1 MKRKIKKF
9 GKGGDILTGLGAGV
23 IGYHLYD
30 KYMNKDKDKPEKG
43 DFDSLTSVRRTKTLD
58 EQIGRKPEPK
68 EEKRREIGDYM
79 TNKPEEKKG
88 GETRPG
94 PDTAEPNLEKAEP
107 KAEKPASLLD
117 KGVKAPKKVTT
128 PAAPATSP
136 KKGMTEAPTSRVVP
150 KSPFSFDTDKPTK
163 LTDPVDKDKPKGTK
177 DLGKILGVSSDA
189 KGTQSLGERIKGTVE
204 SAGKSVARTPAERMS
219 EGARQVEKR
228 RQEEKAKKERENS
241 GMRKGGAVKKYA
253 SGGSVSSASKR
264 ADGIAQRGKTR
275 GRVC

>member
-1 MKRKIKKF
+1 MKRKVKKF
-9 GKGGDILTGLGAGV
+9 RDGGDILTGLGAGL
-23 IGYHLYD
+23 IGYHLYN
-30 KYMNKDKDKPEKG
+30 KYMGDDKDKDKKG
-43 DFDSLTSVRRTKTLD
+43 GLKYNAKDVEEPTVS
-58 EQIGRKPEPK
+58 KPEPK
-68 EEKRREIGDYM
+68 AEKRREISDYM
-79 TNKPEEKKG
+79 MNKPEEKTG

-94 PDTAEPNLEKAEP
+94 PDTAEPDLEYKSKPAAKKITTPTAQPKKVEPAAQPKKAEP
-107 KAEKPASLLD
+107 A
-117 KGVKAPKKVTT
+117 VTRGI
-128 PAAPATSP
+128 A
-136 KKGMTEAPTSRVVP
+136 P

-241 GMRKGGAVKKYA
+241 GMRRGGAVKKYA
-253 SGGSVSSASKR
+253 SGGTVSSASKR

>member
-1 MKRKIKKF
+1 MKRKVKKF

-68 EEKRREIGDYM
+68 EEKRRDISDYM

-94 PDTAEPNLEKAEP
+94 PDTAAPDLDYTDKKPTAP
-107 KAEKPASLLD
+107 KPASLLD
-117 KGVKAPKKVTT
+117 KGVKAPKKAA
-128 PAAPATSP
+128 PAAPS
-136 KKGMTEAPTSRVVP
+136 KKEEPAVTPRVTP

-163 LTDPVDKDKPKGTK
+163 LTEPVDKNKPKGTQDVGK
-177 DLGKILGVSSDA
+177 ALGISSDA
-189 KGTQSLGERIKGTVE
+189 KGTQSVSERIKGTVE
-204 SAGKSVARTPAERMS
+204 SAGKSVVRTPQERMS

-228 RQEEKAKKERENS
+228 RQEEKAKKEREKS
-241 GMRKGGAVKKYA
+241 GMRSGGAVKKYA